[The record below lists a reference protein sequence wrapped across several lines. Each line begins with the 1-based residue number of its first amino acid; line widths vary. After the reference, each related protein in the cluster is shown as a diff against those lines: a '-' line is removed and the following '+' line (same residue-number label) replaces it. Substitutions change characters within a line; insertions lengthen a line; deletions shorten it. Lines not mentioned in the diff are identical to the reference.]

1 MATPLEDEPAET
13 AEKHIAAHGW
23 NIGKHRART

>member
-1 MATPLEDEPAET
+1 MATPLEDEPIHV

-23 NIGKHRART
+23 KLGKHGR